1 MRREEK
7 ERGEAG
13 RTVDDRRVEW
23 SEEGEE
29 SRYGRDEGRAEQWK
43 EKGRMT
49 EDKRERAERR
59 GEERRGEGRSGH
71 FCHLSYRGKSCD
83 GDSHNLLLTTATKPL
98 ASTS

>member
-29 SRYGRDEGRAEQWK
+29 SRYGRDEGRADYSHQ
-43 EKGRMT
+43 KGPT
-49 EDKRERAERR
+49 KCQTKISRR
-59 GEERRGEGRSGH
+59 TLKPDLSLVTNSRRHDIS
-71 FCHLSYRGKSCD
+71 
-83 GDSHNLLLTTATKPL
+83 
-98 ASTS
+98 